1 MGFEWSCSKGGGKKM
16 ICQDRK
22 TCFHF
27 PGGNRPDVDI
37 RVQADNVLK
46 VIEGELEKA
55 GSPIGK
61 VLKVKI

>member
-1 MGFEWSCSKGGGKKM
+1 M

-27 PGGNRPDVDI
+27 PRGNRPDVDI

-46 VIEGELEKA
+46 VIEGELKKA